1 MPFSLLRGA
10 ILLLVAL
17 CATGC
22 ASSKSYVVLME
33 SPDGSTGA
41 IVVKTANGETRV
53 DKKLDAV
60 ALDGKSAKTFA
71 VEQPKINQDFS
82 AALNAQPALPVT
94 FRLYFET
101 GTATLTKESQ
111 ADIQKVLSTL
121 RERGPSAVSVIGHT
135 DTEGGTK
142 WNQQIGL
149 KRAKAIAE
157 LLKKEGIQVIELVVT
172 SHGEGNL
179 LVKTP
184 DDTPEPRNRRVEI
197 IVR

>member
-1 MPFSLLRGA
+1 M
-10 ILLLVAL
+10 LLLAL

-22 ASSKSYVVLME
+22 ASKSYVVLME
-33 SPDGSTGA
+33 SPDGTTGA
-41 IVVKTANGETRV
+41 IVVETANGTTRV
-53 DKKLDAV
+53 DKKMDAV

-71 VEQPKINQDFS
+71 VEQPRIDQDFS
-82 AALNAQPALPVT
+82 AALQAQPALPVT

-101 GTATLTKESQ
+101 GTANLTQQSK
-111 ADIQKVLSTL
+111 ADFQNVLTTL
-121 RERGPSAVSVIGHT
+121 RARGPSAVSVIGHT
-135 DTEGGTK
+135 DTEGK
-142 WNQQIGL
+142 SSWNEQIGL

-157 LLKKEGIQVIELVVT
+157 LFKKEGIQVIELVVT
-172 SHGEGNL
+172 SHGESNL

>member
-1 MPFSLLRGA
+1 MTCSLLRGLA
-10 ILLLVAL
+10 ILLLAL

-33 SPDGSTGA
+33 SPDGTTGA
-41 IVVKTANGETRV
+41 IVVETANGTTRV
-53 DKKLDAV
+53 DKKMDAV

-71 VEQPKINQDFS
+71 VEQPRIQQDFA
-82 AALNAQPALPVT
+82 AALKAQPALPVT

-101 GTATLTKESQ
+101 GTANLTKESR
-111 ADIQKVLSTL
+111 ADFQNVLTTL

-135 DTEGGTK
+135 DTEGK
-142 WNQQIGL
+142 SSWNEQIGL

-157 LLKKEGIQVIELVVT
+157 MFKKEGIEVIELVVT
-172 SHGEGNL
+172 SHGESNL

-184 DDTPEPRNRRVEI
+184 DDTPEPKNRRVE
-197 IVR
+197 

>member
-10 ILLLVAL
+10 LLLLAAL

-22 ASSKSYVVLME
+22 ASKSYVVLME

-41 IVVKTANGETRV
+41 IVVKTVNGETRV

-71 VEQPKINQDFS
+71 VDQPKVNQDFS

-101 GTATLTKESQ
+101 GTANLTKESQ

-135 DTEGGTK
+135 DTEGGTQ

-184 DDTPEPRNRRVEI
+184 DDTAEPRNRRVEI

>member
-1 MPFSLLRGA
+1 MPFTFFRG
-10 ILLLVAL
+10 LLLVVAAL

-22 ASSKSYVVLME
+22 ASSKSYVVLLE
-33 SPDGSTGA
+33 SPDGTTGA
-41 IVVKTANGETRV
+41 IVVQTANGTTRV
-53 DKKLDAV
+53 DKKHDAV

-71 VEQPKINQDFS
+71 VEQPRIDKDFS
-82 AALNAQPALPVT
+82 AALKAQPALPKQ
-94 FRLYFET
+94 FLLYFET
-101 GTATLTKESQ
+101 GTAKLTKASQ
-111 ADIQKVLSTL
+111 ADIQNVLTTL

-135 DTEGGTK
+135 DTEGK
-142 WNQQIGL
+142 SNWNEQIGL
-149 KRAKAIAE
+149 KRATAIAD

-172 SHGEGNL
+172 SHGESNL